1 MTEPYEQPQDTDDV
15 RDKPHLAEAER
26 PERPVF
32 LLTKSELKLLGI
44 AGVRSVLRVTLLDC

>member
-44 AGVRSVLRVTLLDC
+44 AGVRSVLHGHPA